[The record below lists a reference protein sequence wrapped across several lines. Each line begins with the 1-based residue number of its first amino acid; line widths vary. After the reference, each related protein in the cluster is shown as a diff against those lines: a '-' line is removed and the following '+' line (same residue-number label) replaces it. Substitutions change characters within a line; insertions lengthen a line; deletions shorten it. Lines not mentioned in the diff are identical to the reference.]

1 MSSQTI
7 ARRYAR
13 ALFEVARQKGALAG
27 FAAALERVGQALA
40 ENPELRRVLYHQLIP
55 VREKQRLM
63 DTLFPDVDPLLKNF
77 FHLVLAKGR
86 ERALPEMAAQF
97 RRLVDRENRVLPVE
111 VQAAAPLSEEVTATL
126 KERLAHI
133 TGQNIRLQTALDPA
147 LLGGMVIRLGDRV
160 LDASLKKKLELL
172 GEHLKG
178 A

>member
-13 ALFEVARQKGALAG
+13 ALFEIARPQGALASY
-27 FAAALERVGQALA
+27 AIALERVGQALQEDA
-40 ENPELRRVLYHQLIP
+40 ELRRVLYHQLIP
-55 VREKQRLM
+55 VREKQKVV
-63 DTLFPDVDPLLKNF
+63 DTLLPDIDPPLRNF

-86 ERALPEMAAQF
+86 ERALPEIANQF
-97 RRLVDRENRVLPVE
+97 RRLVDRENRVLAVE
-111 VQAAAPLSEEVTATL
+111 VQAATPLSQDIASAL
-126 KERLAHI
+126 KTRLAEL
-133 TGQNIRLQTALDPA
+133 TGQNIRLQVHVDPA
-147 LLGGMVIRLGDRV
+147 LLGGLVIRVGDRV